1 MEAQGVAIEA
11 HLDRGR
17 GPVATVLV
25 QRGTL
30 HVGDSIVAGDASGRV
45 RRMLDEHGD
54 DVTEALP
61 SRPVQVIGFTS
72 VPGAGDTFLV
82 VDEDRVARQIADR
95 RRARER
101 NAELASRRKRVSLED
116 LDAALKE
123 TNQLNLIIKG
133 DNSGTVEALEDALLK
148 IDVGDDVELRV
159 IHRGV
164 GGITEG
170 DINLAIADNVIV
182 LGFNVRAE
190 GKATELANREGVEI
204 RYYTVIYQAIEEIE
218 AALKGMLKPE
228 FEEVELGRAE
238 VRAGLPVLALRHDR
252 GLPGDGRGHPPQR
265 QGPPDPRQRR
275 GDREPVDRSLRRFK
289 DDVVEVRE
297 GFECGLTLGSFNDIK
312 EGDVIETFEMREKPR
327 A

>member
-1 MEAQGVAIEA
+1 M
-11 HLDRGR
+11 
-17 GPVATVLV
+17 
-25 QRGTL
+25 
-30 HVGDSIVAGDASGRV
+30 
-45 RRMLDEHGD
+45 
-54 DVTEALP
+54 
-61 SRPVQVIGFTS
+61 
-72 VPGAGDTFLV
+72 
-82 VDEDRVARQIADR
+82 
-95 RRARER
+95 
-101 NAELASRRKRVSLED
+101 
-116 LDAALKE
+116 
-123 TNQLNLIIKG
+123 
-133 DNSGTVEALEDALLK
+133 K

-204 RYYTVIYQAIEEIE
+204 RYYSVIYQAIEEIE
-218 AALKGMLKPE
+218 AGAQGHAQAG
-228 FEEVELGRAE
+228 VRGGRAGPG
-238 VRAGLPVLALRHDR
+238 RGPRGLPVLAVRHDR

-265 QGPPDPRQRR
+265 QGPADPRQR
-275 GDREPVDRSLRRFK
+275 GGGREPVDRSLRRDK

-297 GFECGLTLGSFNDIK
+297 GYECGLTLGSFNDIK